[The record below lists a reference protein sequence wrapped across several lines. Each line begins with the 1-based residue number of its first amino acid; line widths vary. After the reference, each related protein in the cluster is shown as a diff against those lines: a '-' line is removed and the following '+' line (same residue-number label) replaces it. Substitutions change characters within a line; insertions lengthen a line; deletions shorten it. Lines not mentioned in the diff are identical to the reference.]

1 MTTTSIESTSRSLP
15 SALRNV
21 LANWGGFVCSAI
33 ISFFLSPFVV
43 HRLGNSAYGV
53 WVLVG
58 SLTGYLGL
66 LNLGVRATVTRYVAR
81 FYAESNDREA
91 SAVASSALVI
101 FLIAGLIAVL
111 VSVIAA
117 VAIMPLFHVPPS
129 YQFAG
134 RVALV
139 LAGFN
144 IAASL
149 VSGVF
154 SGILAALHRFDL
166 MNLIEAAN
174 SLFSALTIVF
184 FLSAGN
190 GLIALALINLLFA
203 IATGAVYVT
212 SALRIY
218 PALSIRF
225 SKCDSEHLK
234 LIFSFSIYTF
244 LLQLSF
250 NVIFYTDSIVIGSVL
265 SVGLVTFFAIAGNL
279 MNYSRM
285 LISGISTTM
294 TPRAGALEAMGRT
307 DEIQMLVLKATRLA
321 TLVMLPI
328 ALTFLLRG
336 SSFIRLWM
344 GPEFAEQTGHVL
356 WVLSLA
362 LIFVAGDQVA
372 TAIMLGISAHRVA
385 VLMMC
390 VMALFNLG
398 LSIVLARRMGIVGVA
413 WGTTLPSL
421 GGSLVFW
428 PWYLRRI
435 LRISIS
441 DLILSAWLRPAL
453 AVVPFGVLTYCTEK
467 LHPANSL
474 LIFFLQVAAILPT
487 VLIGAW
493 YLCLDPPVRRMY
505 REKLVLPILEYVNLR

>member
-1 MTTTSIESTSRSLP
+1 MTTTTMESTRRSLP
-15 SALRNV
+15 SALRSV
-21 LANWGGFVCSAI
+21 LANWGGFACSAI
-33 ISFFLSPFVV
+33 ISFFMSPFIV
-43 HRLGNSAYGV
+43 HHLGTSAYGV

-66 LNLGVRATVTRYVAR
+66 LNLGVRAAVTRYVAR

-91 SAVASSALVI
+91 NAVASSALVI

-117 VAIMPLFHVPPS
+117 VAIMPLFHVPAS
-129 YQFAG
+129 YQIAA

-144 IAASL
+144 IATSL

-154 SGILAALHRFDL
+154 GGILAALHRFDL
-166 MNLIEAAN
+166 INLIEAAN
-174 SLFSALTIVF
+174 SLLTALTIVL

-190 GLIALALINLLFA
+190 GLIALAVINLLFA
-203 IATGAVYVT
+203 IAAGVVNATAVF
-212 SALRIY
+212 RIY
-218 PALSIRF
+218 PALSIQF

-250 NVIFYTDSIVIGSVL
+250 NVIFYTDSIVIGAVL

-307 DEIQMLVLKATRLA
+307 DEIQMLVLKAMRLA
-321 TLVMLPI
+321 TLVMLPT

-344 GPEFAEQTGHVL
+344 GPEFAERSGRVL
-356 WVLSLA
+356 WILSLA

-372 TAIMLGISAHRVA
+372 TAVMLGIGAHRAV

-390 VMALFNLG
+390 VMAFCNLG

-421 GGSLVFW
+421 AASLLFW
-428 PWYLRRI
+428 PSYLQRV
-435 LRISIS
+435 LRVRVS
-441 DLILSAWLRPAL
+441 DLIVSAWLRPAL
-453 AVVPFGVLTYCTEK
+453 AVAPFGIFTYCIEK
-467 LHPANSL
+467 LHPANNL
-474 LIFFLQVAAILPT
+474 LTFFLQVAAILPT
-487 VLIGAW
+487 VLVGAW
-493 YLCLDPPVRRMY
+493 YLCLDPPARRMY
-505 REKLVLPILEYVNLR
+505 RDKMVLPILEYVNLR